1 MANSDTTLSGEHAL
15 ASAPQA
21 ARPDMPDYGIS
32 ADADGLLPWQ
42 HVSEQMA
49 AARNYWIGTVRPDG
63 RPHATPVWGVWVD
76 ETFYFGMGPRS
87 VKARNLAAN
96 PALVV
101 HLESGDD
108 VVVLEGV
115 AEFDQRS
122 GPGAFRTH
130 RRPIRCQVQRL
141 PSRAAV
147 RRDTVRRAS
156 MPGGV
161 WLAGDGFR
169 AQRDAVDVSLMRDWT
184 FLRR

>member
-15 ASAPQA
+15 ASAPRA

-63 RPHATPVWGVWVD
+63 RPHTTPVWGVWVD

-115 AEFDQRS
+115 AESISALDPVLFERIADQY
-122 GPGAFRTH
+122 
-130 RRPIRCQVQRL
+130 
-141 PSRAAV
+141 AAKYN
-147 RRDTVRRAS
+147 
-156 MPGGV
+156 
-161 WLAGDGFR
+161 GFR
-169 AQRDAVDVSLMRDWT
+169 PEPPSAETPFVALRCRVAFGWLETDFVRSATRWT
-184 FLRR
+184 FR

>member
-15 ASAPQA
+15 ASAPRA

-49 AARNYWIGTVRPDG
+49 ADAQLLDWHGSARWPAAYDTGVG
-63 RPHATPVWGVWVD
+63 RVGGRDFLLRHGAALGQ
-76 ETFYFGMGPRS
+76 G
-87 VKARNLAAN
+87 ANLAAN

-115 AEFDQRS
+115 AESISALDPVLFERIADQY
-122 GPGAFRTH
+122 
-130 RRPIRCQVQRL
+130 
-141 PSRAAV
+141 AAKYN
-147 RRDTVRRAS
+147 
-156 MPGGV
+156 
-161 WLAGDGFR
+161 GFR
-169 AQRDAVDVSLMRDWT
+169 PEPPSAETPFVALQCRVAFGWQETDFVRSATRWT
-184 FLRR
+184 FR